1 MSEFGPFPTDPNTSG
16 SFAQRQP
23 PTSEPDWITSL
34 SDSIEKSL
42 SSLCSS
48 RLKSFIALML
58 FALVCFLPGFNSIPP
73 VDRDEARFAQATKQM
88 METGDFID
96 IRFQEGTRYKKPVGI
111 YWLQALS
118 AEATGM
124 GAKAPIWAY
133 RIPSL
138 AGALLAVGFT
148 FLLGMKMSSVRVGFL
163 AGMGMAAAILLGVE
177 ARLAKT
183 DAMLLA
189 TIMAVQWLLWELY
202 ENREGLT
209 RSKAVLFWGA
219 LGLGVLI
226 KGPII
231 LLVAGFTIIL
241 LAIIERSIEWLEGT
255 QWKIGIPLF
264 LVITLPWLIAIGF
277 HTDWGF
283 YIDAVGK
290 DMLGK
295 VATAKESHGA
305 PPGTYV
311 AATIG
316 TFWPVSV
323 FLILSIGW
331 IWTESKQRSVIF
343 SLAWIIPI
351 WIMFEFV
358 PTKLPHYILPLL
370 PALAIL
376 TMHALE
382 ERASSWDTLWG
393 RIVALL
399 IPIVAVVLGLGAPF
413 GLLILEHDIHPA
425 AFGLG
430 LVASGLGLLS
440 YAVLVRGRVM
450 AAFILA
456 ALVTPALY
464 LSIHGTVFPAFRSVW
479 LSNQM
484 QEAVEHNK
492 PCESVEVA
500 SAGYSEPS
508 LVFLLGTDTQLT
520 DGPNAARFLLQA
532 GCRMAIVQDTQEP
545 AFNEAL
551 GDNLGKIEQ
560 TSRVEGFKLN
570 GGKWQTFGIY
580 RLKM

>member
-283 YIDAVGK
+283 YVDAVGK

-382 ERASSWDTLWG
+382 ERASSWGHLVGPHRCT
-393 RIVALL
+393 A
-399 IPIVAVVLGLGAPF
+399 
-413 GLLILEHDIHPA
+413 HPH
-425 AFGLG
+425 
-430 LVASGLGLLS
+430 
-440 YAVLVRGRVM
+440 RGRR
-450 AAFILA
+450 AWSWR
-456 ALVTPALY
+456 ALWPVDPRA
-464 LSIHGTVFPAFRSVW
+464 
-479 LSNQM
+479 
-484 QEAVEHNK
+484 
-492 PCESVEVA
+492 
-500 SAGYSEPS
+500 
-508 LVFLLGTDTQLT
+508 
-520 DGPNAARFLLQA
+520 
-532 GCRMAIVQDTQEP
+532 
-545 AFNEAL
+545 
-551 GDNLGKIEQ
+551 
-560 TSRVEGFKLN
+560 
-570 GGKWQTFGIY
+570 
-580 RLKM
+580 